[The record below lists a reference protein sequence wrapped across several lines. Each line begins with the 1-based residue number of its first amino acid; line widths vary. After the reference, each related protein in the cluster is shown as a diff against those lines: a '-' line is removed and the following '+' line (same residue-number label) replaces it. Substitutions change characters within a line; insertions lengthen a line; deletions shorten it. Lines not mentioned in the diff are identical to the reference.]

1 MGITVKESFDYAV
14 KEGLNLYAHTLFY
27 ALHKGKVTSASYVD
41 EVNLSEEEM
50 LEVVAMKE
58 KNMLGINPI
67 NLYAIKLD
75 KCYFAIYLA
84 RAADD
89 AQQLHAQKFGKIGI
103 AHDMSDKIYTEFWEE
118 RKKRSVSFVEIREKT
133 KELPAFVCMM
143 RNSIPRKKAKQ
154 MLESALGG
162 ANYGKSNNDEH
173 VKSC

>member
-1 MGITVKESFDYAV
+1 MGITVKESFDHAV

-27 ALHKGKVTSASYVD
+27 ALQKGKVTSTSDVE
-41 EVNLSEEEM
+41 EVNLTDAEMSEA
-50 LEVVAMKE
+50 VAMKE

-84 RAADD
+84 RSSET
-89 AQQLHAQKFGKIGI
+89 AQKLHVQKFGKIGV
-103 AHDMSDKIYTEFWEE
+103 AHDMSDKMYTEIWDDP
-118 RKKRSVSFVEIREKT
+118 KKRSVSFMEIREKT
-133 KELPAFVCMM
+133 KELPTFVCLM

-162 ANYGKSNNDEH
+162 TNCES
-173 VKSC
+173 

>member
-1 MGITVKESFDYAV
+1 MSLTVKESFDHAV
-14 KEGLNLYAHTLFY
+14 REGLSLYAHTLFY
-27 ALHKGKVTSASYVD
+27 ALHKGKVTSANNVSDVD
-41 EVNLSEEEM
+41 LTDAEM

-84 RAADD
+84 RNAND
-89 AQQLHAQKFGKIGI
+89 AQQFHAKRFGKIGV
-103 AHDMSDKIYTEFWEE
+103 AHNMSDKIYTEIWDE
-118 RKKRSVSFVEIREKT
+118 RKKRNVSFIEIREKT

-143 RNSIPRKKAKQ
+143 RNSIPRKKAKE

-162 ANYGKSNNDEH
+162 VELEKQNDDEYIE
-173 VKSC
+173 SC